1 MIEENKELKQF
12 NQRLKQKKDDK
23 EARAAEREPKMSM
36 LLDEVRGLQ
45 D

>member
-1 MIEENKELKQF
+1 LTEENEELKQF
-12 NQRLKQKKDDK
+12 NQRLKQKKDNK
-23 EARAAEREPKMSM
+23 EARAAEREPKVSM